1 MQIVV
6 RNGLTNSL
14 GRSFVLV
21 AKPTDTI
28 FSVMAKIEDITG
40 VPPIQQRMVVNC
52 KSLYDHTPGTLADH
66 KIGEFT
72 TLHAM
77 YCVSGTIRLQE
88 KTLKA
93 LGIAVDNAAADSSS
107 DEDVYDEDNAD
118 SSSDEDVDD
127 DNDADS
133 SSDDEDVNE
142 EAAGKMRMAVTD
154 YMIPGPARTI
164 TLAAEAGDTVASV
177 MEQVQR
183 RRCYPV
189 ALQVLTCGRTPLRP
203 GGGATLADYN
213 VTNDSQLE
221 LHMNMDFAVAL
232 DREERRIN
240 MAKEMEIAALVEQ
253 QQLADGEK

>member
-14 GRSFVLV
+14 ERSVVLV
-21 AKPTDTI
+21 AKPTDTMY
-28 FSVMAKIEDITG
+28 SVMAKMEDVTG
-40 VPPIQQRMVVNC
+40 VPPIQQRMVVNG

-93 LGIAVDNAAADSSS
+93 LGIAVDNAA
-107 DEDVYDEDNAD
+107 AD

-213 VTNDSQLE
+213 VTKDSQLE